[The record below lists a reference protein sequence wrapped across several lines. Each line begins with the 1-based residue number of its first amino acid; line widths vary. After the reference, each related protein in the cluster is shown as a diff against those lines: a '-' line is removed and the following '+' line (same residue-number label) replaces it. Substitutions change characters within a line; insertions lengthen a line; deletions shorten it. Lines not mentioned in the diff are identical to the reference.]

1 MTAEVKKTDNNIYLF
16 INEDKSMSNYKPIE
30 PALFTISQVT
40 QKLNCERKTIMS
52 LVREGKLK
60 AKRNHIRGKIW
71 ITAKSLN
78 AYVES

>member
-1 MTAEVKKTDNNIYLF
+1 MTAEVKKTDSNIYLF
-16 INEDKSMSNYKPIE
+16 INKDKSMSNYKTIE

-40 QKLNCERKTIMS
+40 QKLNCERRTIMS
-52 LVREGKLK
+52 LIREGKLK

>member
-1 MTAEVKKTDNNIYLF
+1 MS
-16 INEDKSMSNYKPIE
+16 SMSNYKPIE

-40 QKLNCERKTIMS
+40 QKINCERKTIMS

>member
-1 MTAEVKKTDNNIYLF
+1 MSNYE
-16 INEDKSMSNYKPIE
+16 SMSNYKKIE

-40 QKLNCERKTIMS
+40 QKLNCERRTIMS
-52 LVREGKLK
+52 LIREGKLK